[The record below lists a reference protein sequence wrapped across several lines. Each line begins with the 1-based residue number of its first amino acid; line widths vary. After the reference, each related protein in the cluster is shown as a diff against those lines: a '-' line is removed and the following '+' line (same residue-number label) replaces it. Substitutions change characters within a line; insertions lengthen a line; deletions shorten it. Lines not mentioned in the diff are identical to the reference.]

1 MNINRILLTALLA
14 GLAVSAL
21 ASEVSIP
28 NVFVA
33 GQKARASDVN
43 ENFNAVK
50 TAVDDNDARIT
61 TLESQVVETG
71 AVSVSAHA
79 FNGLGTCTLKRA
91 GNFGYFQ
98 DVDTICMASASVSL
112 PHGATVTGGTCMLS
126 DTDPAANIQP
136 HLYQSSI
143 ATSTLEETILSG
155 TATSDGLTV
164 QLKNME
170 GPGGVVDNTLYAYY
184 FKLIFDSTDL
194 VEPTELGFVNC
205 NVSYTLP
212 D

>member
-1 MNINRILLTALLA
+1 MTNHRILLLAILTLLSA
-14 GLAVSAL
+14 PVS
-21 ASEVSIP
+21 ASEVTIP
-28 NVFVA
+28 NEFVA
-33 GQKARASDVN
+33 GQKARANDVN
-43 ENFNAVK
+43 ENFEAVK
-50 TAVDDNDARIT
+50 DAVDDNHDRIT
-61 TLESQVVETG
+61 ALESQVVETG

-79 FNGLGTCTLKRA
+79 FNGLGTCTLIRA

-112 PHGATVTGGTCMLS
+112 PHGATITGSTCMLS
-126 DTDPAANIQP
+126 DADPAANIQI

-143 ATSTLEETILSG
+143 ASTTAEATILSG
-155 TATSDGLTV
+155 TATSDDPFV
-164 QLKNME
+164 QLKSMA

-184 FKLIFDSTDL
+184 IKLILDSTDL
-194 VEPTELGFVNC
+194 VDPTELGFLNC